1 MSTKMTL
8 ISKTILSVLIFVI
21 IPVLGAALSKTVLY
35 QAPDEC
41 RWSGTSEVDITLVC
55 HLRTINSEL
64 ENTNFS
70 VIQPQNTIRL
80 RLECNDALFF
90 QSSLSPD
97 SFRSLVELRALTI
110 EYCKLGNITEGSF
123 RGLQDLRNLT
133 IRTHNGDWS
142 TMSLDIASSS
152 FSEFRQL
159 DRLDLS
165 LNNIWLIS
173 DGMVCPLKVLTHLN
187 ISHNEI
193 QDIGNFHFSASLS
206 TRKSRI
212 CGSSLTHLD
221 LSANKIANLPSAI
234 FSGLGR
240 LSNLNLARN
249 SMNFIADRA
258 FEGLVSLSV
267 VDLSGNRL
275 TSLPPELFAEAKYV
289 KEIYLKNNSIN
300 VLAPGLFSDL
310 ADLLVLDMSANELN
324 SQWVNAATFVGLKRL
339 VLLDLSANK
348 ISKLEASIFR
358 SLSSLQILK
367 LEENYIDHIPDGAF
381 ADLANLHTLILSN
394 NRISTIGPHTLRGLY
409 GILVLSLDYNRIAK
423 IDTQALRNCSSIQ
436 DLHLNGNKLQTI
448 PDALSAVPLLKT
460 LDIGENLITNIE
472 NTSVSAMSNLYG
484 LRLTE
489 NAIEYIRR
497 GVFDRMTSLQILNL
511 SGNKIKSIE
520 GGALHRNTQL
530 QAIRL
535 DGNHL
540 KSIDGLFTELPNLV
554 WLNISDNRLE
564 KFDYSH
570 IPTGLQWLDV
580 RANRITQLGNYF
592 EIENELSLS
601 TFDASSNMLSEI
613 TASSIP
619 NSVEVLYLNDNMISK
634 IQPYTFFKK
643 PNLTRVDLIRNRL
656 TTLEPNAL
664 RLSPIPDDKDIPEF
678 YIGHNPFQCD
688 CNLDWLQKVNTESRT
703 QPQLMDLDQ
712 IYCKLSYAR
721 GKTHVP
727 LIEAKSNEFLC
738 KYEAHCF
745 ALCHCCDFYAC
756 DCKMECPDRCA
767 CYHDQSWTSN
777 VVDCSRS
784 AYDRTLPSHIPMDA
798 TQLYL
803 DGNNFRELSS
813 HAFIGRKRLKVLH
826 LNHSRIEIV
835 HNRTFYGLLELEVLQ
850 LNHNNLRQLN
860 GNEFQGLDN
869 LQELYLQH
877 NAIASID
884 TLTFTHLY
892 HLKILRLDH
901 NAITEF
907 AVWNFLPSYLNEL
920 RLAGNPWSCNCDFID
935 KLRDYVNRHEAVQD
949 KVKLRC
955 SLLTGNNGTL
965 AGSNNSA
972 LLAQQPGP
980 EQLAIYLSG
989 DPLLD
994 AQTHFVACNGGLQAP
1009 QQQSPLG
1016 AGQYNGGI
1024 GHGADPNDNVIINGN
1039 MTSTKMIL
1047 SQPPMHEYVPILVA
1061 ILTSFV
1067 FVIICTLL
1075 VFIFRQE
1082 MRVWC
1087 HSRFG
1092 IRLFC
1097 NANRDIDKNEREK
1110 LFDAFISYSSKDEA
1124 FVCEDLAPMLEQ
1136 GDTRYKLCLHHRDF
1150 PVGGYMAD
1158 AIVQAIDTSRR
1169 TIMVLSENFIKS
1181 EWCRFEFKS
1190 AHQSVL
1196 RDRRRRLIL
1205 IVLGEVPQK
1214 DIDPELR
1221 LYLKTNTY
1229 LQWGDKL
1236 FWEKL
1241 RFALPDVPNNQR
1253 RMRNAGGGVAGCT
1266 GVGVHMPIAQLPPT
1280 HHHHQHHMLSAGGS
1294 SGVGSNIGAGS
1305 HHLHHMHPQA
1315 ALQHHQLQHASF
1327 RSQMHHNING
1337 SRQNHNRNN
1346 SAAAAAQQQHQQQQA
1361 AMLMGAPGQCA
1372 QLPQQTQQ
1380 LLPTAPGVGAQP
1392 SSIQQQQLP
1401 PPPCPSPRSITTQ
1414 SSATGGSSQS
1424 SGRTMGVHI

>member
-1 MSTKMTL
+1 MAL
-8 ISKTILSVLIFVI
+8 ISKTILSVLISFI

-41 RWSGTSEVDITLVC
+41 RWSGANEIDITLVC

-90 QSSLSPD
+90 QSTLSPD

-110 EYCKLGNITEGSF
+110 EYCKLGNLTDGSF

-142 TMSLDIASSS
+142 TMSLDISPTS

-165 LNNIWLIS
+165 LNNIWLIP
-173 DGMVCPLKVLTHLN
+173 DGMICPLKVLKHLN

-193 QDIGNFHFSASLS
+193 QDISNFHFSASLS

-212 CGSSLTHLD
+212 CGSSLNSID
-221 LSANKIANLPSAI
+221 LSHNKIANLPSAI

-240 LSNLNLARN
+240 LVNLNLARN
-249 SMNFIADRA
+249 GMNFIADRA
-258 FEGLVSLSV
+258 FEGLVSLQV
-267 VDLSGNRL
+267 VDLSENRL
-275 TSLPPELFAEAKYV
+275 TSLPPELFSEAKFV

-300 VLAPGLFSDL
+300 VLAPGLFSEL
-310 ADLLVLDMSANELN
+310 SDLLVLDMSANELN
-324 SQWVNAATFVGLKRL
+324 SQWVNSATFVGLKRL

-348 ISKLEASIFR
+348 ISKLEANLFR
-358 SLSSLQILK
+358 SLTSLQVLK

-381 ADLANLHTLILSN
+381 TDLTNLHTLILSN
-394 NRISTIGPHTLRGLY
+394 NRISTIGPNTFRGLY
-409 GILVLSLDYNRIAK
+409 GILVLSLDYNRISK
-423 IDTQALRNCSSIQ
+423 IDTQALKNCSSIQ

-448 PDALSAVPLLKT
+448 PDALSYVPLLKT
-460 LDIGENLITNIE
+460 LDLGENLITSIE
-472 NTSVSAMSNLYG
+472 NTSITAMENLYG

-489 NAIEYIRR
+489 NAIDYIRR

-511 SGNKIKSIE
+511 SGNKIKGIE
-520 GGALHRNTQL
+520 AGALHRNTQL

-535 DGNHL
+535 DSNHL
-540 KSIDGLFTELPNLV
+540 KNIAGLFTDLPNLV

-580 RANRITQLGNYF
+580 RANRIAQLGNYF
-592 EIENELSLS
+592 EIENELSLT
-601 TFDASSNMLSEI
+601 TFDASSNLLSEI
-613 TASSIP
+613 TAGSIP
-619 NSVEVLYLNDNMISK
+619 NSIEVLYLNDNLIGK

-643 PNLTRVDLIRNRL
+643 PNLTRVDLIRNKL

-664 RLSPIPDDKDIPEF
+664 RLSPIPEDRDIPEF
-678 YIGHNPFQCD
+678 FIGHNPFQCD
-688 CNLDWLQKVNTESRT
+688 CNLDWLQKVNTETRT
-703 QPQLMDLDQ
+703 QPKLMDLDQ

-727 LIEAKSNEFLC
+727 LIEAKSSDFLC
-738 KYEAHCF
+738 KYETHCF

-756 DCKMECPDRCA
+756 DCKMECPDRCS

-784 AYDRTLPSHIPMDA
+784 GYDRELPSHIPMDS

-803 DGNNFRELSS
+803 DGNNFKELSS

-826 LNHSRIEIV
+826 LNHSRIEFV

-850 LNHNNLRQLN
+850 LNHNSLRHLN

-877 NAIASID
+877 NSIASID
-884 TLTFTHLY
+884 SLTFTHLY

-901 NAITEF
+901 NLITEF
-907 AVWNFLPSYLNEL
+907 AVWNFLPPYLNEL
-920 RLAGNPWSCNCDFID
+920 RLTGNPWSCNCVFVD
-935 KLRDYVNRHEAVQD
+935 KFRDYINRHEAVLE
-949 KVKLRC
+949 KPKLRC
-955 SLLTGNNGTL
+955 SAL
-965 AGSNNSA
+965 AGSNGTVGINTTA
-972 LLAQQPGP
+972 LTQQPI
-980 EQLAIYLSG
+980 EQFALYLSPEVLK
-989 DPLLD
+989 DTTIRYL
-994 AQTHFVACNGGLQAP
+994 VCGGV
-1009 QQQSPLG
+1009 QQQQLLG
-1016 AGQYNGGI
+1016 VNGA
-1024 GHGADPNDNVIINGN
+1024 ADINDNIINGN

-1047 SQPPMHEYVPILVA
+1047 SQPPMHDYVPILVA
-1061 ILTSFV
+1061 ILTGFV
-1067 FVIICTLL
+1067 FVIICTML

-1092 IRLFC
+1092 VRLFY
-1097 NANRDIDKNEREK
+1097 NGNKDMDKNEREK

-1124 FVCEDLAPMLEQ
+1124 FVTEELAPLLEQ
-1136 GDTRYKLCLHHRDF
+1136 GETRYKLCLQSRDF
-1150 PVGGYMAD
+1150 PVGGYMSD

-1169 TIMVLSENFIKS
+1169 TIMILSENFIKS

-1196 RDRRRRLIL
+1196 RDRRRRLIV

-1214 DIDPELR
+1214 DLDPDLR
-1221 LYLKTNTY
+1221 LYLKTNTF

-1253 RMRNAGGGVAGCT
+1253 RPHGVGGHCT
-1266 GVGVHMPIAQLPPT
+1266 GVGVHMPMAP
-1280 HHHHQHHMLSAGGS
+1280 HHHHMQT
-1294 SGVGSNIGAGS
+1294 

-1315 ALQHHQLQHASF
+1315 QLQQHHLQHASF

-1337 SRQNHNRNN
+1337 SRQNHNRNTPQTP
-1346 SAAAAAQQQHQQQQA
+1346 QQSTVLMGPPCQNMPPQQQQPLPLPPSA
-1361 AMLMGAPGQCA
+1361 GGQ
-1372 QLPQQTQQ
+1372 
-1380 LLPTAPGVGAQP
+1380 
-1392 SSIQQQQLP
+1392 SSIQHQSLP
-1401 PPPCPSPRSITTQ
+1401 LPPCPSPRSATTQ
-1414 SSATGGSSQS
+1414 SSIGGASTN
-1424 SGRTMGVHI
+1424 SGRSVAVHI

>member
-1 MSTKMTL
+1 MAL
-8 ISKTILSVLIFVI
+8 ISKTILSVLISFI

-41 RWSGTSEVDITLVC
+41 RWSGSNENDITLVC

-110 EYCKLGNITEGSF
+110 EYCKLGNLTEGSF

-142 TMSLDIASSS
+142 TMSLDISPSS

-159 DRLDLS
+159 DRLDVS
-165 LNNIWLIS
+165 LNNIWLIP
-173 DGMVCPLKVLTHLN
+173 DGMICPLKVLKHLN
-187 ISHNEI
+187 VSHNEI

-206 TRKSRI
+206 TRTSRI
-212 CGSSLTHLD
+212 CGSSLNSID
-221 LSANKIANLPSAI
+221 LSNNKIANLPSAI

-240 LSNLNLARN
+240 LTNLNLARN
-249 SMNFIADRA
+249 GMNFIADRA
-258 FEGLVSLSV
+258 FEGLVSLQV
-267 VDLSGNRL
+267 VDLSENRL
-275 TSLPPELFAEAKYV
+275 TSLPPELFSEAKFV

-300 VLAPGLFSDL
+300 VLAPGLFSEL
-310 ADLLVLDMSANELN
+310 SDLLVLDLSANELN
-324 SQWVNAATFVGLKRL
+324 SQWVNSATFVGLKRL

-348 ISKLEASIFR
+348 ISKLEANIFR

-367 LEENYIDHIPDGAF
+367 LEENYIDHIPDGVF
-381 ADLANLHTLILSN
+381 TDLTNLHTLILSY
-394 NRISTIGPHTLRGLY
+394 NRISTIGPNTFRGLY
-409 GILVLSLDYNRIAK
+409 GILALSLDYNRISK
-423 IDTQALRNCSSIQ
+423 IDTQAFKNCSSIE
-436 DLHLNGNKLQTI
+436 DLHLNGNKLQNI
-448 PDALSAVPLLKT
+448 PDALSYVPLLKT
-460 LDIGENLITNIE
+460 LDMGENLITSIE
-472 NTSVSAMSNLYG
+472 NTSITIMENLFG

-489 NAIEYIRR
+489 NSIDYIRR

-511 SGNKIKSIE
+511 SGNKIKGIE
-520 GGALHRNTQL
+520 AGSLQRNTHL

-535 DGNHL
+535 DSNHL
-540 KSIDGLFTELPNLV
+540 KNIAGLFTDLPNLV
-554 WLNISDNRLE
+554 WLNMSDNRLE

-570 IPTGLQWLDV
+570 IPTGLKWLDV

-592 EIENELSLS
+592 EIENELSLT
-601 TFDASSNMLSEI
+601 TFDASSNLLSEI
-613 TASSIP
+613 TAGSIP
-619 NSVEVLYLNDNMISK
+619 NSIEVLYLNDNLINK

-643 PNLTRVDLIRNRL
+643 PNLTRVDLIRNKL

-664 RLSPIPDDKDIPEF
+664 RLSPIPDDRDIPEF
-678 YIGHNPFQCD
+678 FIGHNPFQCD
-688 CNLDWLQKVNTESRT
+688 CNLDWLQKVNIESRT
-703 QPQLMDLDQ
+703 QPKLMDLDQ

-721 GKTHVP
+721 GKTNVP
-727 LIEAKSNEFLC
+727 LIEAKSSDFLC
-738 KYEAHCF
+738 KYETHCF
-745 ALCHCCDFYAC
+745 ALCHCCEYYAC

-784 AYDRTLPSHIPMDA
+784 GYDHELPSHIPMDS

-803 DGNNFRELSS
+803 DGNNFKELSS

-860 GNEFQGLDN
+860 GNEFQGLEN

-877 NAIASID
+877 NQIATID
-884 TLTFTHLY
+884 SLTFTHLY

-901 NAITEF
+901 NLITEF
-907 AVWNFLPSYLNEL
+907 AVWNLLPPYLNEL
-920 RLAGNPWSCNCDFID
+920 RLAGNPWSCNCAFVD
-935 KLRDYVNRHEAVQD
+935 KFRDYVNRHESVQD
-949 KVKLRC
+949 KLKLRC
-955 SLLTGNNGTL
+955 SALLGSNGTVGIN
-965 AGSNNSA
+965 ATA
-972 LLAQQPGP
+972 LTQQPT
-980 EQLAIYLSG
+980 EQFTLYLSPEVVKEG
-989 DPLLD
+989 NIRYMACGGVSQQHLLGVSG
-994 AQTHFVACNGGLQAP
+994 ANGGFL
-1009 QQQSPLG
+1009 
-1016 AGQYNGGI
+1016 NGDI
-1024 GHGADPNDNVIINGN
+1024 NDNIIINGN

-1047 SQPPMHEYVPILVA
+1047 SQPPMHDYVPILVA
-1061 ILTSFV
+1061 ILTGFV
-1067 FVIICTLL
+1067 FVIICTML

-1092 IRLFC
+1092 VRLFY
-1097 NANRDIDKNEREK
+1097 NGNKDMDKNEREK
-1110 LFDAFISYSSKDEA
+1110 LFDAFISYSSKDES
-1124 FVCEDLAPMLEQ
+1124 FVTEELAPLLEQ
-1136 GDTRYKLCLHHRDF
+1136 GDTRYKLCLQNRDF
-1150 PVGGYMAD
+1150 PVGGYMAES
-1158 AIVQAIDTSRR
+1158 IVQAIDTSRR
-1169 TIMVLSENFIKS
+1169 TIMILSENFIKS

-1196 RDRRRRLIL
+1196 RDRRRRLIV

-1214 DIDPELR
+1214 DLDPDLR
-1221 LYLKTNTY
+1221 LYLKTNAY

-1253 RMRNAGGGVAGCT
+1253 RPHGVTGHCT
-1266 GVGVHMPIAQLPPT
+1266 GVGVHMPMAP
-1280 HHHHQHHMLSAGGS
+1280 HHHHMQT
-1294 SGVGSNIGAGS
+1294 

-1315 ALQHHQLQHASF
+1315 QLQQHHLQHASF

-1346 SAAAAAQQQHQQQQA
+1346 TNPQQQSTMLMGPPCQSVQPQQQQQP
-1361 AMLMGAPGQCA
+1361 MP
-1372 QLPQQTQQ
+1372 LP
-1380 LLPTAPGVGAQP
+1380 LPPTNQS
-1392 SSIQQQQLP
+1392 SSIQHQSLP
-1401 PPPCPSPRSITTQ
+1401 LPPCPSPRSATTQ
-1414 SSATGGSSQS
+1414 SSVGGNSTN
-1424 SGRTMGVHI
+1424 SGRTVAVHI

>member
-1 MSTKMTL
+1 MCTKMAFV
-8 ISKTILSVLIFVI
+8 SKTILSILILFI
-21 IPVLGAALSKTVLY
+21 IPVLGAALTKTVLY

-41 RWSGTSEVDITLVC
+41 RWSGTSDADITLVC

-110 EYCKLGNITEGSF
+110 EYCKLGNLTEGSF

-142 TMSLDIASSS
+142 TMSLDISSNS
-152 FSEFRQL
+152 FTEFRQL
-159 DRLDLS
+159 DRLDIS
-165 LNNIWLIS
+165 LNNIWLIP
-173 DGMVCPLKVLTHLN
+173 DGMICPLKVLTHLN
-187 ISHNEI
+187 ISHNEV
-193 QDIGNFHFSASLS
+193 QDIGNLHFSASLS

-212 CGSSLTHLD
+212 CGTSLTSLD
-221 LSANKIANLPSAI
+221 LSNNKIANLPSAI

-240 LSNLNLARN
+240 LSYLNLARN
-249 SMNFIADRA
+249 GMSFIADRA
-258 FEGLVSLSV
+258 FEGLVSLSI
-267 VDLSGNRL
+267 VDLSENRL
-275 TSLPPELFAEAKYV
+275 TSLPPELFSEAKYV
-289 KEIYLKNNSIN
+289 KQINLKNNSIN

-310 ADLLVLDMSANELN
+310 ADLLVLDLSANELN
-324 SQWVNAATFVGLKRL
+324 SQWVNSATFVGLKRL

-348 ISKLEASIFR
+348 ISKLEANIFR
-358 SLSSLQILK
+358 SLSSLQNLR
-367 LEENYIDHIPDGAF
+367 LEENYIDHIPEAAF
-381 ADLANLHTLILSN
+381 ADLGNLHTLSLSN
-394 NRISTIGPHTLRGLY
+394 NRISTIGPNTFRGLY
-409 GILVLSLDYNRIAK
+409 GILVLSLDFNRISK
-423 IDTQALRNCSSIQ
+423 IDMLAFKNCSSIQ
-436 DLHLNGNKLQTI
+436 DLHLNGNKLQSI
-448 PDALSAVPLLKT
+448 PEALSYVPLLKT
-460 LDIGENLITNIE
+460 LDMGENLITSIE
-472 NTSVSAMSNLYG
+472 NSSVLAMENLYG

-489 NAIEYIRR
+489 NSIDYIRR

-511 SGNKIKSIE
+511 SNNKIKAIE
-520 GGALHRNTQL
+520 AGALHRNMQL

-540 KSIDGLFTELPNLV
+540 KNIAGLFTELPNLV

-570 IPTGLQWLDV
+570 IPTGLQYLDV

-592 EIENELSLS
+592 EIESELRLS
-601 TFDASSNMLSEI
+601 TFDASSNLLSEI

-619 NSVEVLYLNDNMISK
+619 NSVEVLYLSDNHISK

-643 PNLTRVDLIRNRL
+643 PNLTRVDLVRNKL

-664 RLSPIPDDKDIPEF
+664 RLSPIPEDRDIPEF

-688 CNLDWLQKVNTESRT
+688 CNLDWLQKVNSESRT

-784 AYDRTLPSHIPMDA
+784 GYDRELPSHIPMDS

-803 DGNNFRELSS
+803 DGNNFKELSS

-877 NAIASID
+877 NAIASVD
-884 TLTFTHLY
+884 AATFTHLY

-901 NAITEF
+901 NAIVEF
-907 AVWNFLPSYLNEL
+907 AIWNFLPPYLNEL
-920 RLAGNPWSCNCDFID
+920 RLAGNQWSCQCDFID
-935 KLRDYVNRHEAVQD
+935 KFRDYINRHEAVQD
-949 KVKLRC
+949 RQKLRC
-955 SLLTGNNGTL
+955 FAL
-965 AGSNNSA
+965 AGSNGSLPLNSSN
-972 LLAQQPGP
+972 LTTSS
-980 EQLAIYLSG
+980 EQFAIYLSAETIS
-989 DPLLD
+989 DPT
-994 AQTHFVACNGGLQAP
+994 AKVIACGSSSQLH
-1009 QQQSPLG
+1009 LF
-1016 AGQYNGGI
+1016 GQI
-1024 GHGADPNDNVIINGN
+1024 GMGADINENIIIHGN

-1047 SQPPMHEYVPILVA
+1047 TQPPSPDYVPIVSA
-1061 ILTSFV
+1061 TLTGFA
-1067 FVIICTLL
+1067 FVIIC
-1075 VFIFRQE
+1075 VVVAFIYRQK

-1097 NANRDIDKNEREK
+1097 NANKDVDKNEREK

-1124 FVCEDLAPMLEQ
+1124 FVSEELAPLLEQ
-1136 GDTRYKLCLHHRDF
+1136 GETRYKLCLHHRDF
-1150 PVGGYMAD
+1150 PVGGYIAD
-1158 AIVQAIDTSRR
+1158 TIVQAIDTSRR

-1196 RDRRRRLIL
+1196 RDRRRRLIV

-1214 DIDPELR
+1214 DLDPDLR

-1229 LQWGDKL
+1229 LQWGDKK

-1253 RMRNAGGGVAGCT
+1253 RPRGVLPGGCT
-1266 GVGVHMPIAQLPPT
+1266 GVGVHMPIVAP
-1280 HHHHQHHMLSAGGS
+1280 HQHHHL
-1294 SGVGSNIGAGS
+1294 IPTH

-1315 ALQHHQLQHASF
+1315 QLQQHHALQHASF

-1337 SRQNHNRNN
+1337 NRQNHNRNMN
-1346 SAAAAAQQQHQQQQA
+1346 QQQQQA
-1361 AMLMGAPGQCA
+1361 PMLMNSNNAQQQGMMLQQAPI
-1372 QLPQQTQQ
+1372 
-1380 LLPTAPGVGAQP
+1380 PT
-1392 SSIQQQQLP
+1392 SSIQHQQLP
-1401 PPPCPSPRSITTQ
+1401 LPPCPSPRTNVNLANSNGNGST
-1414 SSATGGSSQS
+1414 SSSN
-1424 SGRTMGVHI
+1424 RTVAAHI

>member
-1 MSTKMTL
+1 MKKMIFL
-8 ISKTILSVLIFVI
+8 MKIVLSVLILFI
-21 IPVLGAALSKTVLY
+21 IPVFGGALSKTVLY

-41 RWSGTSEVDITLVC
+41 RWSGSNENDITLVC

-110 EYCKLGNITEGSF
+110 EYCKLGNLTDGSF

-142 TMSLDIASSS
+142 TMSLDISPTS
-152 FSEFRQL
+152 FNEFRQL

-165 LNNIWLIS
+165 LNNIWLIP
-173 DGMVCPLKVLTHLN
+173 DGMICPLKVLKHLN
-187 ISHNEI
+187 ISNNEI

-212 CGSSLTHLD
+212 CGSSLTSID
-221 LSANKIANLPSAI
+221 LSHNKIANLPSAI
-234 FSGLGR
+234 FSGLSR
-240 LSNLNLARN
+240 LANLNLARN
-249 SMNFIADRA
+249 GMNFIADRA
-258 FEGLVSLSV
+258 FEGLVSLQV
-267 VDLSGNRL
+267 VDLSENRL
-275 TSLPPELFAEAKYV
+275 TSLPPELFSEAKFV
-289 KEIYLKNNSIN
+289 KNVYLKNNSIN
-300 VLAPGLFSDL
+300 VLAPGLFSEL
-310 ADLLVLDMSANELN
+310 ADLLVLDLSANELN
-324 SQWVNAATFVGLKRL
+324 SQWVNSATFVGLKRL
-339 VLLDLSANK
+339 MSLDLSSNK
-348 ISKLEASIFR
+348 ISKLEANIFR
-358 SLSSLQILK
+358 ALISLQILK
-367 LEENYIDHIPDGAF
+367 LEENYIDHIPDGVF
-381 ADLANLHTLILSN
+381 NDLTNLHTLILSN
-394 NRISTIGPHTLRGLY
+394 NRISTVGQSTFRGLY

-423 IDTQALRNCSSIQ
+423 IDTQAFKNCSSIQ
-436 DLHLNGNKLQTI
+436 DLHLNGNKLQSV
-448 PDALSAVPLLKT
+448 PDALSYVPLLKT
-460 LDIGENLITNIE
+460 LDMGENLIVTIE
-472 NTSVSAMSNLYG
+472 NTSITVMENLYG

-489 NAIEYIRR
+489 NAIDYIRR

-511 SGNKIKSIE
+511 SGNKIKGIE
-520 GGALHRNTQL
+520 AGALHRNTQL

-535 DGNHL
+535 DSNHL
-540 KSIDGLFTELPNLV
+540 KNIAGLFTDLPNLV

-592 EIENELSLS
+592 EIENELSLT
-601 TFDASSNMLSEI
+601 TFDASSNLLSEI
-613 TASSIP
+613 TAGSIP
-619 NSVEVLYLNDNMISK
+619 NSIEVLYLNDNLISK

-643 PNLTRVDLIRNRL
+643 PNLTRVDLIRNKL

-664 RLSPIPDDKDIPEF
+664 RLSPIPDDRDIPEF

-688 CNLDWLQKVNTESRT
+688 CNLDWLQKVNVESRT
-703 QPQLMDLDQ
+703 QPKLMDLDQ
-712 IYCKLSYAR
+712 IYCKLAYAR

-738 KYEAHCF
+738 KYETHCF

-756 DCKMECPDRCA
+756 DCKMECPERCA

-784 AYDRTLPSHIPMDA
+784 AYDRELPSHIPMDS

-803 DGNNFRELSS
+803 DGNNFKELSS

-826 LNHSRIEIV
+826 LNHSRIEMI

-850 LNHNNLRQLN
+850 LNHNDLRNLN

-869 LQELYLQH
+869 LQELYIQH
-877 NAIASID
+877 NSISTID
-884 TLTFTHLY
+884 SLTFTHLY

-901 NAITEF
+901 NLIIEF
-907 AVWNFLPSYLNEL
+907 AIWNFLPPYLNEL
-920 RLAGNPWSCNCDFID
+920 RLSGNPWSCNCAFVD
-935 KLRDYVNRHEAVQD
+935 KFRDYMSRYESVQD
-949 KVKLRC
+949 KQKLRC
-955 SLLTGNNGTL
+955 SAL
-965 AGSNNSA
+965 AGSNGTVGINITS
-972 LLAQQPGP
+972 LTQQPI
-980 EQLAIYLSG
+980 EQFTLYLSPEILKEG
-989 DPLLD
+989 NTRYLACSGLL
-994 AQTHFVACNGGLQAP
+994 
-1009 QQQSPLG
+1009 QQHLLG
-1016 AGQYNGGI
+1016 ANGANGLLNGDI
-1024 GHGADPNDNVIINGN
+1024 NDNIIINGN

-1047 SQPPMHEYVPILVA
+1047 SQPPMHDYVPILVA
-1061 ILTSFV
+1061 ILTGFV

-1092 IRLFC
+1092 IRLFY
-1097 NANRDIDKNEREK
+1097 NGNKDMDKNEREK
-1110 LFDAFISYSSKDEA
+1110 LFDAFISYSTKDEA
-1124 FVCEDLAPMLEQ
+1124 FVTEELAPLLEQ
-1136 GDTRYKLCLHHRDF
+1136 GETRYKLCLQSRDF

-1169 TIMVLSENFIKS
+1169 TIMLLSENFIKS

-1196 RDRRRRLIL
+1196 RDRRKRLIV

-1214 DIDPELR
+1214 DLDPDLR
-1221 LYLKTNTY
+1221 LYLKTNAY

-1253 RMRNAGGGVAGCT
+1253 RLHAVGQHCT
-1266 GVGVHMPIAQLPPT
+1266 GAVHMPIAP
-1280 HHHHQHHMLSAGGS
+1280 HHHHLQT
-1294 SGVGSNIGAGS
+1294 

-1315 ALQHHQLQHASF
+1315 QLQQHHLQHASF
-1327 RSQMHHNING
+1327 RSQMHHNINA
-1337 SRQNHNRNN
+1337 SRQNHNRNASN
-1346 SAAAAAQQQHQQQQA
+1346 PAQQST
-1361 AMLMGAPGQCA
+1361 MLMNPPCPSGPPLQSMP
-1372 QLPQQTQQ
+1372 LPNSQ
-1380 LLPTAPGVGAQP
+1380 
-1392 SSIQQQQLP
+1392 SSIQHQSLP
-1401 PPPCPSPRSITTQ
+1401 LPPCPSPRSANTQ
-1414 SSATGGSSQS
+1414 SSAGGSSTNS
-1424 SGRTMGVHI
+1424 SRTVAVHI